1 MAEKSLKK
9 EEEVKIRDEIETK
22 KNKGDFQKFLRML
35 AKQVLFDPSKSMLRQ
50 SKTFSGN
57 YTKDNIISWL
67 QAPTANEKNL
77 RNASIFLYMSSMH
90 YRRLIDYYAGL
101 PLWSYVI
108 SPLNFNPQKVS
119 AKPEAIEKQFMKVSN
134 LLEVMNLQ
142 DEMRKMVLVALRE
155 GAFYGVRWLDS
166 TSSFVQKLNAD
177 NCVITSISDGV
188 FLFSYDMSTV
198 QESSLECF
206 PPEFVEMRNEY
217 LRTGEK
223 WQPVPADI
231 SVCIKEDPTTPEYTI
246 PPFSAVMP
254 SLFTIAHAESVQ
266 EVSEEIS
273 NYKMIAGTIPVD
285 DDGNPK
291 LDWDLAMQY
300 YRHIA
305 NAVGDNVGVAISP
318 FELKDFKFDQAAGVA
333 EVDTIARS
341 VQNFWSTAGTSALLH
356 GAVNSTAGVTK
367 LAIKNDETLVFSLM
381 KQCERVLNRYLKTQ
395 VTGAYKFKV
404 TFLPITVFNRDEYI
418 SKYRE
423 AITYGIG
430 KSYYV
435 ASLGIPQGDI
445 VGLDYIEDNILGI
458 DERLTPLRSS
468 NTMPASES
476 ESAGRQAL
484 SDDELG
490 DAGEATRDSG
500 ANENR

>member
-1 MAEKSLKK
+1 MAKKTLDK
-9 EEEVKIRDEIETK
+9 EEEERIKEKLENK
-22 KNKGDFQKFLRML
+22 KKTNGFQEFIKML
-35 AKQVLFDPSKSMLRQ
+35 ARQVLFDPSRPTTRQ
-50 SKTFSGN
+50 SKTYSGN

-67 QAPTANEKNL
+67 QSPTANEKNL
-77 RNASIFLYMSSMH
+77 RNASNFMFMASMH
-90 YRRLIDYYAGL
+90 YRRLIEYYAGL
-101 PLWSYVI
+101 PLWAYVI
-108 SPLNFNPQKVS
+108 SPLNFNPQKQNT
-119 AKPEAIEKQFMKVSN
+119 KIEAMQKQFIKVAN

-166 TSSFVQKLNAD
+166 SSSFVQKLNAD
-177 NCVITSISDGV
+177 NCIITSISDGV
-188 FLFSYDMSTV
+188 FLFDYDMSSI
-198 QESSLECF
+198 QKPNLECF
-206 PPEFVEMRNEY
+206 PPQFTEMYAAYEK
-217 LRTGEK
+217 TGSK
-223 WQPVPADI
+223 WQHVPADI
-231 SVCIKEDPTTPEYTI
+231 AVCIKADPTTPEYTI

-266 EVSEEIS
+266 EVAEEIS
-273 NYKMIAGTIPVD
+273 NYKMIAGQIPVD

-291 LDWDLAMQY
+291 LDWDLAMKY

-333 EVDTIARS
+333 EIDTIARS

-367 LAIKNDETLVFSLM
+367 LAIKNDETLVFALM

-395 VTGAYKFKV
+395 LSGTYRFKV
-404 TFLPITVFNRDEYI
+404 TFLPVTVFNRDEYI

-430 KSYYV
+430 KSYYI

-445 VGLDYIEDNILGI
+445 AGLDYIEDELINLDG
-458 DERLTPLRSS
+458 RLSPLQSS
-468 NTMPASES
+468 NTMSAEQS

-500 ANENR
+500 ANDNR